1 MSETDAPDLSPYE
14 AAQRWLDK
22 RSVSLAEQ
30 TLRDYWYRLK
40 QFTDWAE
47 EKGID
52 SMQELTPWLI
62 DEFDAKRKGDD
73 VRPITLRNHQ
83 QTVKDWLEWA
93 SEVGIAP
100 DGVAA
105 PIEIPDVDR
114 SQHVSDIKLEQEY
127 GLQLL
132 KEFRNGRYRATKHHV
147 TFEILWIVGC
157 RMGGAR
163 ALDLSDVDRKS
174 NVLEFRHRPETDT
187 PLKKSERGERD
198 VGVPPET
205 MAFIGDYI
213 DKHRP
218 AVRDDYGRQPLLA
231 TRNGRASLSTIRAW
245 SYFGTVPCRVQDC
258 PHGKEQATCDWFT
271 PTKATN
277 CPSSRSPHQIRSG
290 SITWQRNQGMDA
302 EVVARRVNASVRVI
316 DKHYDL
322 PTKREEFE
330 QREAEH
336 IDKLS
341 LDDEGQL

>member
-1 MSETDAPDLSPYE
+1 MSDTDAPDLSPSE

-30 TLRDYWYRLK
+30 TLRDYHYRLK

-47 EKGID
+47 SKEFD

-100 DGVAA
+100 EGVAA

-114 SQHVSDIKLEQEY
+114 SQHVSDVKLEQEY

-132 KEFRNGRYRATKHHV
+132 KAFRNGRYRATEHHV

-163 ALDLSDVDRKS
+163 ALDLSDVDREA

-187 PLKKSERGERD
+187 PLKKAEQGERD

-205 MAFIGDYI
+205 MAVIGEWI
-213 DKHRP
+213 DNRRP
-218 AVRDDYGRQPLLA
+218 TVRDDYGRQPLLA
-231 TRNGRASLSTIRAW
+231 TKNGRAALSTIRDW
-245 SYFGTVPCRVQDC
+245 SYFATVPCRFQDC
-258 PHGKEQATCDWFT
+258 PHAKEQASCDWFT
-271 PTKATN
+271 STKATN
-277 CPSSRSPHQIRSG
+277 CPSSRAPHQVRSG

-302 EVVARRVNASVRVI
+302 EVVSRRVNASVRVI
-316 DKHYDL
+316 NKHYDL

-341 LDDEGQL
+341 VDDDGAL